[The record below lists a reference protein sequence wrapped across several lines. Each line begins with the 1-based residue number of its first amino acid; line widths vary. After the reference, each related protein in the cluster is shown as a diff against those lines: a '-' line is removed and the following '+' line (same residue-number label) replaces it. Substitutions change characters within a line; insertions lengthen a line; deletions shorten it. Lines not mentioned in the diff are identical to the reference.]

1 MKVVI
6 IDDIRLA
13 RQELKRMLEDFSDI
27 ELVGEAADAAKA
39 RKLIHSENPD
49 LLFLDI
55 HMPGEDGFALLESLH
70 AVPEVIF
77 TTAYDEYA
85 VRAFEENALDY
96 LMKPIRK
103 ERLTKAIDKVRNVI
117 SRHSKKAEENR
128 PLGPEDTFFVKNG
141 EKCRFITLGEVRY
154 FETMGNY
161 AQIHFESE
169 KTLIQRSLN
178 SLEKRLSP
186 RTFFRANRQVI
197 INLEYVENVEP
208 WHNGGL
214 RVYFPDDK
222 VFDISRR
229 QATKLNEL
237 LGL

>member
-1 MKVVI
+1 MKVAI

-13 RQELKRMLEDFSDI
+13 RQELRRMLQDFSNLD
-27 ELVGEAADAAKA
+27 LVGEAADAGKA
-39 RKLIHSENPD
+39 RQLISLKNPD
-49 LLFLDI
+49 LLLLDI
-55 HMPGEDGFALLESLH
+55 HMPGEDGFELLESLDT
-70 AVPEVIF
+70 VPEVIF

-103 ERLTKAIDKVRNVI
+103 ERLARALEKVHKDIRRRKENT
-117 SRHSKKAEENR
+117 EESPR
-128 PLGPEDTFFVKNG
+128 LGPDDTFFVKNG
-141 EKCRFITLGEVRY
+141 EKCWFITLGDVKY

-161 AQIHFESE
+161 AQIYFGTE
-169 KTLIQRSLN
+169 KTLIQSSLN
-178 SLEKRLSP
+178 LLEERLSP

-197 INLEYVENVEP
+197 INLEHVKKVEP

-229 QATKLNEL
+229 QAAKLNEL